1 MSEKVLPRWEG
12 HKIMKT
18 TKRKDRAFRCL
29 STFSSEKR
37 MMLKGEVYTAEPM
50 VEDGWTLIFE
60 NGAMNFTDELFE
72 RVVKDWSEV
81 IEEVEE

>member
-1 MSEKVLPRWEG
+1 
-12 HKIMKT
+12 MKT
-18 TKRKDRAFRCL
+18 TKRKDRTFRCL

-37 MMLKGEVYTAEPM
+37 VMVEGGVYTAEPM
-50 VEDGWTLIFE
+50 IEDGWTLIFE
-60 NGAMNFTDELFE
+60 NGTMNFTDELFE